1 MRGEGADAERMGP
14 TLTQREEGSHTLDT
28 PARSLKKA
36 LSEPRTLKEQVSSGA
51 DLGSSRQG
59 SARGTRD
66 RSALGSREGSAR
78 GFHKSSSRLLEAA
91 ASSWET
97 ASSITPYSSSA
108 APVP

>member
-14 TLTQREEGSHTLDT
+14 TLSQQEEGSHTLDT
-28 PARSLKKA
+28 PARPLKKA
-36 LSEPRTLKEQVSSGA
+36 LSEPRTLKEQVSSGT

-59 SARGTRD
+59 SARGSRD

-78 GFHKSSSRLLEAA
+78 GFHESSSRTLEA